1 MSAPVTITIAGTTAT
16 TTMPRPAV
24 GQPMS
29 GEEAAAQD
37 ALNLLRNH
45 GFTLAYDHA
54 PLGRLTPLG
63 TLTHWIGQQPGP
75 VTTWD
80 CTKAMG
86 WDFWMTEALLEQGYQ
101 LGRVGF
107 TAGAGWHPLR
117 RTSDAAQAP
126 EINPNQLALQLP
138 TAVGA

>member
-1 MSAPVTITIAGTTAT
+1 MSAPVTITIAGTIAT

-29 GEEAAAQD
+29 GEQAAAQD

-63 TLTHWIGQQPGP
+63 TLMHWIGQQPSP
-75 VTTWD
+75 VTTWE

-107 TAGAGWHPLR
+107 TAGEGWHPLR
-117 RTSDAAQAP
+117 RTSDAAQP
-126 EINPNQLALQLP
+126 ETNPDQLALQLP